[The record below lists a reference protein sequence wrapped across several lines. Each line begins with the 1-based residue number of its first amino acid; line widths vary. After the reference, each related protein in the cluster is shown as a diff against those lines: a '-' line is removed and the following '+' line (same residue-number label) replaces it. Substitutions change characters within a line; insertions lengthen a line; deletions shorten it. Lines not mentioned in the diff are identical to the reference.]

1 MPITALP
8 TPPSRSDSAN
18 FATRADAFL
27 GALPT
32 FATEANTLQTARDR
46 LILRIDG
53 EKRGDDQGIICGE
66 CCYKIKLEEY
76 DCDYGTVIDDW

>member
-1 MPITALP
+1 MAKFIFMC
-8 TPPSRSDSAN
+8 RCCGKK
-18 FATRADAFL
+18 FK
-27 GALPT
+27 
-32 FATEANTLQTARDR
+32 EKANTLQTARDR